1 MKLQTGLMMNN
12 FTFDTPYANGI
23 RLKDAVTGKRTAIVF
38 LRYYGCP
45 LCQYDMHLFAKGY
58 SRIAETGG
66 QLFIVL
72 QSSPEQ
78 IRQKVAP
85 GQFPFPIICDPDRQL
100 YKAFDIHPA
109 PSKDAMLG
117 GNLEEK
123 AKGIRAMGLTHGE
136 YEGEELQLPAAFVVK
151 GDLELIYVRYG
162 ENIAD
167 VPTVEEL
174 LPLLSSDYDPAK

>member
-1 MKLQTGLMMNN
+1 VKLQTGRTMDN
-12 FTFDTPYANGI
+12 FAFDTAYAQGL
-23 RLKDAVTGKRTAIVF
+23 RLKDAVAGKPAAIVF

-45 LCQYDMHLFAKGY
+45 LCQYDIHLFAEGY
-58 SRIAETGG
+58 SRIHEAGG

-72 QSSPEQ
+72 QSSPER

-85 GQFPFPIICDPDRQL
+85 GQLPFPILCDPDQLL

-109 PSKDAMLG
+109 PSKEAMLG
-117 GNLEEK
+117 GKLEEK
-123 AKGIRAMGLTHGE
+123 AKGIQAMGLIHGD

-151 GDLELIYVRYG
+151 EDLELIYVRYG

-167 VPTVEEL
+167 IPTVEEL
-174 LPLLSSDYDPAK
+174 LPYLSAHNDLEK